1 MIIYNYN
8 PSTGEYIGTG
18 EAKESPREPGVFLI
32 PANAVTTVPPTVK
45 TNEIACWNG
54 TKWEKKAD
62 FRGKIYYDKTTK
74 EKHEIKEIGIAPN
87 VNWTDVEPADPDAEW
102 NGSAW
107 EVPFSVFK
115 ARKLMEIKQAYNSH
129 VAGSFICSLG
139 YPMQFNETDGV
150 KMEGAIKLL
159 VANGGTSGYLT
170 DANDETHYDVPLA
183 DIQAVHLEMLAK
195 YAEAHAKK
203 QVLRQQ
209 VKAATTQAELD
220 AIQW

>member
-1 MIIYNYN
+1 MIVYEYN
-8 PSTGEYIGTG
+8 PTTGEFTRTS
-18 EAKESPREPGVFLI
+18 EARESPREQGIFLI

-74 EKHEIKEIGIAPN
+74 DKHEITEIGISPD
-87 VNWTDVEPADPDAEW
+87 VNWTDIEPTDPNAEW
-102 NGSAW
+102 NGSTW

-115 ARKLMEIKQAYNSH
+115 ARKLTEIQQAFNEH
-129 VAGSFICSLG
+129 VAGSFECSLG
-139 YPMQFNETDGV
+139 YPMQFGESDGV

-159 VANGGTSGYLT
+159 VANGGTAGYLT
-170 DANDETHYDVPLA
+170 DANNETHYDIPLA
-183 DIQAVHLEMLAK
+183 DMQAVHLEMLTK

-203 QVLRQQ
+203 QVIRQQ
-209 VKAATTQAELD
+209 VKLASTQEELD